1 VTLLCDLGFKDV
13 KLYKPGWLGYA
24 GAFSAPAAD
33 ETFVNM
39 GALNHL
45 IRSLE
50 ARIDELEKKIAEV
63 KKQK

>member
-1 VTLLCDLGFKDV
+1 MTLLRDLGFKDV
-13 KLYKPGWLGYA
+13 KLYKPGWLGSA
-24 GAFSAPAAD
+24 GALCAPAAD
-33 ETFVNM
+33 ETSVKM
-39 GALNHL
+39 GAMNHH

>member
-1 VTLLCDLGFKDV
+1 MTHRHERWTLGSSIVSCFLD
-13 KLYKPGWLGYA
+13 A
-24 GAFSAPAAD
+24 GPR
-33 ETFVNM
+33 
-39 GALNHL
+39 ALNHH